1 MAKELIT
8 PIDYDTGQPL
18 WWENLI
24 NAYSE
29 EGYKTR
35 IYNFLFTFKENSY
48 ATITSDNRYWYYIEF
63 TQNIKNLSHND
74 SSIKECAQKYI
85 SSYIEYVLS
94 NINGII
100 KDNTQ
105 IEIDGTK
112 KNIKVNFLALLDDN
126 KLKRLSFTFNYE
138 H

>member
-8 PIDYDTGQPL
+8 PIDYNTGQPL

-48 ATITSDNRYWYYIEF
+48 ATITSDNRYWYYEEF
-63 TQNIKNLSHND
+63 SKNIKNLSHND
-74 SSIKECAQKYI
+74 RSIKEFAQKYI

-94 NINGII
+94 NIDGII
-100 KDNTQ
+100 KDNIQ
-105 IEIDGTK
+105 MEFNEIK
-112 KNIKVNFLALLDDN
+112 KNVKINFLALSEDN
-126 KLKRLSFTFNYE
+126 KLKTLSFTFNYE